1 MDDDGSK
8 YEIGFL
14 RQLHDP
20 LKVKN
25 GSPPNDDQSQ
35 PSKKKRDRFNPT
47 PCPFCDLVL
56 TRKDGLPRHV
66 QKKHPNEYEE
76 WLTLREILNPVKNT
90 VKNQNNSGVLTTEDP
105 LDISNDDFEETE
117 NVENVMM
124 VGDIPLEVN
133 ILETPVKN
141 KHRPGPAQCPYCKE
155 TVSRKDNLKPHILR
169 RHPGMAVV
177 ETASSPIKNNGK
189 KTPNV
194 KAKCS
199 TKFIP
204 SPVNIDKLKK
214 AVEQKEQIKKSI
226 SNGSPAVAVAAMKTS
241 KPIPPLT
248 PIVNNTE
255 PKKGKYTPTPCPY
268 CGQVMSRRDSV
279 KPHIIAKHPGQP
291 IPSNICSVPTPT
303 EKQMKQ
309 GRIKESAREALALM
323 ENITNQDDQEE
334 FIYEDQENSMD
345 YVEVDYD
352 SCVEPEMVVP
362 ITELT
367 TDSDYEEGEVRGDYI
382 EFPQSDIVTLEIV
395 SSRSAIQC
403 PFCDRYLSRK
413 EWLVKHVKS
422 AHEGKKVEFIHIKK
436 DKLTGENIEE
446 INYESDAYDSDV
458 KVEEDDVIECDND
471 EEVTSIEIENSKVP
485 VQCPFCNVVIS
496 RKNNFVK
503 HVQRLHP
510 GKRIEIIQSNM
521 ANRKVNIEPNTEAL
535 FQHHDEYEDHHF
547 FGKLLPPAVFY

>member
-25 GSPPNDDQSQ
+25 GSPPNDDQL
-35 PSKKKRDRFNPT
+35 PSGKKKRDRFCPT

-56 TRKDGLPRHV
+56 TRKDGLPRHI
-66 QKKHPNEYEE
+66 QKKHPNEYEG
-76 WLTLREILNPVKNT
+76 WINLRDILNPVKNT
-90 VKNQNNSGVLTTEDP
+90 VNNLNNSEVLAAEDP
-105 LDISNDDFEETE
+105 LDISNDDFEENE
-117 NVENVMM
+117 NVENEMM

-133 ILETPVKN
+133 ISESPVKN
-141 KHRPGPAQCPYCKE
+141 KYRPGPAQCPYCKE

-177 ETASSPIKNNGK
+177 ETASTPTKTSTK

-214 AVEQKEQIKKSI
+214 TAELKEQTKKSI
-226 SNGSPAVAVAAMKTS
+226 PNGSPAAAVAPKKNS

-255 PKKGKYTPTPCPY
+255 PKKGKHTPTPTPCPY

-291 IPSNICSVPTPT
+291 VPANICSIPTPT

-309 GRIKESAREALALM
+309 GRIKESAREALM
-323 ENITNQDDQEE
+323 ESLTNGDNQEE
-334 FIYEDQENSMD
+334 FIDEDQENSMD

-382 EFPQSDIVTLEIV
+382 DYSQPDTVTLEIV

-422 AHEGKKVEFIHIKK
+422 AHKGKKVEFIHIKK

-458 KVEEDDVIECDND
+458 KVEEDDVIEYDND

-521 ANRKVNIEPNTEAL
+521 ANRKVSIEPSTEVLIEQA
-535 FQHHDEYEDHHF
+535 DEYPDHHI
-547 FGKLLPPAVFY
+547 FGKIFLRIFY